1 MTRRNEVMVG
11 LAVIL
16 GLVLVVFG
24 TIWLQGIRLG
34 REDVAVQARFR
45 EVGQLLPG
53 GTVKFRGVPVGRV
66 RSIDLEPGGAAVI
79 VTMSVHG
86 DVRLPEDPVVIL
98 SPESMFGDW
107 QAEIAQ
113 RATFPTWNFLE
124 SPDPR
129 VLPGYALPDMS
140 RLTAVADEIATTMA
154 RLGARVDIAFTE
166 ETARNVAEA
175 IDNITEAT
183 EQLAG
188 LISQQQVAIQEV
200 AQNLERTTEAAGQ
213 AALIVQRA
221 FAEVETAIGG
231 GRLIAILQNVERT
244 TASTDTLATALLAA
258 TRDLSATAALADTTF
273 RQVAGIATAVERG
286 EGTLGMLLR
295 DTTLYLN
302 LIDTNLEVQ
311 TLLRDIR
318 RNPRRYIN
326 LTIF

>member
-1 MTRRNEVMVG
+1 
-11 LAVIL
+11 
-16 GLVLVVFG
+16 
-24 TIWLQGIRLG
+24 
-34 REDVAVQARFR
+34 
-45 EVGQLLPG
+45 
-53 GTVKFRGVPVGRV
+53 VP
-66 RSIDLEPGGAAVI
+66 RS
-79 VTMSVHG
+79 
-86 DVRLPEDPVVIL
+86 
-98 SPESMFGDW
+98 
-107 QAEIAQ
+107 
-113 RATFPTWNFLE
+113 PTWDFLE
-124 SPDPR
+124 APDPR

-154 RLGARVDIAFTE
+154 TPRRTFRYRVHRGDRAQ
-166 ETARNVAEA
+166 RRRGHRQHQ
-175 IDNITEAT
+175 DAT

-200 AQNLERTTEAAGQ
+200 AQNLERTSEAAGQ

-231 GRLIAILQNVERT
+231 GRLVAILQNVERT
-244 TASTDTLATALLAA
+244 TASTDTLAARTARRLP
-258 TRDLSATAALADTTF
+258 RPRATAALADTTF

-302 LIDTNLEVQ
+302 LIDTNTEVQ